1 MSGGIASMSQI
12 KKLGMAAIAENEVVD
27 VAIVSAASAASAS
40 SKKDKSA
47 KAAKAIN
54 HMEIYEAYKNVP
66 ITESKDMQKFS
77 ELPKAFRK
85 YYKGGANKDGYID
98 ISNHC
103 YCRSV

>member
-27 VAIVSAASAASAS
+27 AEIVSAASAASAAS
-40 SKKDKSA
+40 SKKD